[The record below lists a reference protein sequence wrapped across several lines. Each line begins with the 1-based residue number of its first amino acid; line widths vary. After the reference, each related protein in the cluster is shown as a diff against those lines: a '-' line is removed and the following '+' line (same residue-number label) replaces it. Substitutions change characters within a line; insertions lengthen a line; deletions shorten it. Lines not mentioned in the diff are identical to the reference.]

1 MDQSKTL
8 REEKDPGNSDSINNI
23 SREHKRSV
31 TISLDEVKE
40 EELSKSTEMKN
51 VKSDSS
57 IREKIKK
64 FAVRKIPSKNKD
76 KKTKVKI
83 PKNFKIFNLIK
94 EGPENLLN
102 RKIKRN
108 VEDDEINQRAITQTE
123 TNKKKKLSGIEDEEA
138 GATKKIRYG
147 NYYLID
153 RESLNTNNLMLE
165 ALKTPYPIMVKL
177 VEDLGGIKLEPVNL
191 DNAFGGTERNR
202 AIIDLSL
209 YKIICFELDEK
220 DEKYV
225 KNNNKEI
232 LENAKPKGERNKKLF
247 EYLLTRKYK
256 FLLDKYFNNEKN
268 FDIDKETIEK
278 FPAIDEV
285 LADKF
290 KNKFKNEPLEKE
302 KKIKNLKAMT
312 AIILD
317 DFQHDWNERIPNKK
331 ANKGL
336 DFKTKTIETFEGNY
350 ELNKIKEKETIN
362 LVQEKAKENEST
374 KKTNENNLEDV
385 LSLSNWE
392 GEINEIIYN
401 SQRNRNEENEDE
413 ESFISSVTG
422 YYRRKNSIE
431 KIKSDLCYHDNY

>member
-40 EELSKSTEMKN
+40 EELSKSTKMKN
-51 VKSDSS
+51 IKSDSS
-57 IREKIKK
+57 IIEKIKK

-76 KKTKVKI
+76 KKTKAKI

-177 VEDLGGIKLEPVNL
+177 VEDLGGIKLESVNL
-191 DNAFGGTERNR
+191 DNVFGGTKRNR
-202 AIIDLSL
+202 TIIDLPL
-209 YKIICFELDEK
+209 YKIICFELEEK

-256 FLLDKYFNNEKN
+256 LKLDKYFNNEKN
-268 FDIDKETIEK
+268 FDIDKETIK
-278 FPAIDEV
+278 KIPAIDEV

-317 DFQHDWNERIPNKK
+317 DFQHDWSERIPNKK

-336 DFKTKTIETFEGNY
+336 DFKTKTIETFEEY
-350 ELNKIKEKETIN
+350 IIKEKETIN

-385 LSLSNWE
+385 LSLFNSE
-392 GEINEIIYN
+392 GEISEIICN
-401 SQRNRNEENEDE
+401 SQRNRNEENEHE
-413 ESFISSVTG
+413 EIFISSVTG
-422 YYRRKNSIE
+422 YYKRKNSIE

>member
-1 MDQSKTL
+1 M
-8 REEKDPGNSDSINNI
+8 
-23 SREHKRSV
+23 
-31 TISLDEVKE
+31 
-40 EELSKSTEMKN
+40 
-51 VKSDSS
+51 
-57 IREKIKK
+57 
-64 FAVRKIPSKNKD
+64 
-76 KKTKVKI
+76 
-83 PKNFKIFNLIK
+83 
-94 EGPENLLN
+94 PENLLN

-123 TNKKKKLSGIEDEEA
+123 TNKKKKLSGIEDEEG
-138 GATKKIRYG
+138 GATKKIKYG
-147 NYYLID
+147 NYHLID
-153 RESLNTNNLMLE
+153 KESLKTNNLMLE

-177 VEDLGGIKLEPVNL
+177 VEDLGGIKLESVNL
-191 DNAFGGTERNR
+191 DNVFGGTKRNR
-202 AIIDLSL
+202 TIIDLPL
-209 YKIICFELDEK
+209 YKIICFVLDEK
-220 DEKYV
+220 NEKYV

-232 LENAKPKGERNKKLF
+232 LENAKPEGERNKKLF

-336 DFKTKTIETFEGNY
+336 DFKTKTIETFEEYIRNY

-362 LVQEKAKENEST
+362 LDQEKIKKNEST

-385 LSLSNWE
+385 LSLSNSE
-392 GEINEIIYN
+392 GEINEIICN
-401 SQRNRNEENEDE
+401 SQRNRNEENEHE
-413 ESFISSVTG
+413 EIFISSVTG

-431 KIKSDLCYHDNY
+431 KI

>member
-64 FAVRKIPSKNKD
+64 FAVRKIPNKNKD
-76 KKTKVKI
+76 KKTKIKI

-94 EGPENLLN
+94 EVPENLLN

-147 NYYLID
+147 NYHLID
-153 RESLNTNNLMLE
+153 RESLKTNNLMLE

-177 VEDLGGIKLEPVNL
+177 VEDLGGIKLESVNL
-191 DNAFGGTERNR
+191 DNVFGGTKRNR
-202 AIIDLSL
+202 AIIDLPL

-220 DEKYV
+220 NEKYV

-268 FDIDKETIEK
+268 FDINKETIEK
-278 FPAIDEV
+278 FPSIDEV

-385 LSLSNWE
+385 LSLSNSE
-392 GEINEIIYN
+392 GEINEIICN
-401 SQRNRNEENEDE
+401 SQRNRNEENEHE
-413 ESFISSVTG
+413 EIFISSVTG

-431 KIKSDLCYHDNY
+431 KI

>member
-1 MDQSKTL
+1 
-8 REEKDPGNSDSINNI
+8 
-23 SREHKRSV
+23 
-31 TISLDEVKE
+31 
-40 EELSKSTEMKN
+40 MKN

-64 FAVRKIPSKNKD
+64 FALRKIPNKNKD
-76 KKTKVKI
+76 KKTKIKI

-94 EGPENLLN
+94 EVPENLLN

-123 TNKKKKLSGIEDEEA
+123 SNKKKKLSGIEDKEA

-147 NYYLID
+147 NYHLID
-153 RESLNTNNLMLE
+153 RKSLKTNNLMLE

-177 VEDLGGIKLEPVNL
+177 VEDLGGIKLESVNL
-191 DNAFGGTERNR
+191 DNVFGGTKRNR
-202 AIIDLSL
+202 AIIDLPL

-220 DEKYV
+220 NEKYV

-232 LENAKPKGERNKKLF
+232 LENAKPKGEKNKKLF

-268 FDIDKETIEK
+268 FDINKETIEK

-336 DFKTKTIETFEGNY
+336 DLKIKTIETFEEYIRNY

-362 LVQEKAKENEST
+362 LDQEKIKKNEST

-385 LSLSNWE
+385 LSLSNSE
-392 GEINEIIYN
+392 GEINEIICN
-401 SQRNRNEENEDE
+401 SQRNRNEENEHE
-413 ESFISSVTG
+413 EIFISSVTG

-431 KIKSDLCYHDNY
+431 KI

>member
-40 EELSKSTEMKN
+40 EELSKSTKMKN
-51 VKSDSS
+51 IKSDSS

-64 FAVRKIPSKNKD
+64 FSVRKILSKNKD
-76 KKTKVKI
+76 KKTKAKI

-191 DNAFGGTERNR
+191 DNVFGGTKRNR
-202 AIIDLSL
+202 AIIDLPL

-220 DEKYV
+220 NEKYV

-232 LENAKPKGERNKKLF
+232 LENAKPKGEKNKKLF

>member
-40 EELSKSTEMKN
+40 EELSKSTKMKN
-51 VKSDSS
+51 IKSDSS

-64 FAVRKIPSKNKD
+64 FSVRKILSKNKD
-76 KKTKVKI
+76 KKTKAKI

-191 DNAFGGTERNR
+191 DNVFGGTERNR

-220 DEKYV
+220 NEKYV

-232 LENAKPKGERNKKLF
+232 LENAKPKGEKNKKLF

>member
-51 VKSDSS
+51 IKSDSS

-64 FAVRKIPSKNKD
+64 FSVRKILSKNKD
-76 KKTKVKI
+76 KKTKAKI

-165 ALKTPYPIMVKL
+165 ALKTSYPIMVKL
-177 VEDLGGIKLEPVNL
+177 VEDLGGIKLESVNL
-191 DNAFGGTERNR
+191 DNVFGGTKRNR
-202 AIIDLSL
+202 AIIDLPL
-209 YKIICFELDEK
+209 YKIIYFELDEK
-220 DEKYV
+220 NEKYV

-256 FLLDKYFNNEKN
+256 FLLDKYFNNEK
-268 FDIDKETIEK
+268 
-278 FPAIDEV
+278 
-285 LADKF
+285 
-290 KNKFKNEPLEKE
+290 
-302 KKIKNLKAMT
+302 
-312 AIILD
+312 IL
-317 DFQHDWNERIPNKK
+317 I
-331 ANKGL
+331 L
-336 DFKTKTIETFEGNY
+336 I
-350 ELNKIKEKETIN
+350 
-362 LVQEKAKENEST
+362 
-374 KKTNENNLEDV
+374 
-385 LSLSNWE
+385 
-392 GEINEIIYN
+392 
-401 SQRNRNEENEDE
+401 
-413 ESFISSVTG
+413 
-422 YYRRKNSIE
+422 RK
-431 KIKSDLCYHDNY
+431 L

>member
-51 VKSDSS
+51 IKSDSS

-64 FAVRKIPSKNKD
+64 FSARKILSKNKD
-76 KKTKVKI
+76 KKTKIKI

-138 GATKKIRYG
+138 GTTKKIRYG
-147 NYYLID
+147 NYHLID
-153 RESLNTNNLMLE
+153 RESLKTNNLMLE

-177 VEDLGGIKLEPVNL
+177 VEDLGGIKLESVNL
-191 DNAFGGTERNR
+191 DNVFGGTKRNR
-202 AIIDLSL
+202 AIIDLPL

-220 DEKYV
+220 NEKYV

-290 KNKFKNEPLEKE
+290 KNKFKNEPLKKE

-336 DFKTKTIETFEGNY
+336 DFKTKTIKTFEEYIRNY

-385 LSLSNWE
+385 LSLSNSE
-392 GEINEIIYN
+392 GEINEIICN
-401 SQRNRNEENEDE
+401 SQRNRNEENEHE
-413 ESFISSVTG
+413 EIFISSVTG

-431 KIKSDLCYHDNY
+431 KI

>member
-23 SREHKRSV
+23 SREHERLT

-40 EELSKSTEMKN
+40 GELSKSTEMKN
-51 VKSDSS
+51 IKSDSS

-76 KKTKVKI
+76 KKTKAKI

-191 DNAFGGTERNR
+191 DNVFGGTERNR

-220 DEKYV
+220 NEKYV

-268 FDIDKETIEK
+268 FDINKETIEK

-362 LVQEKAKENEST
+362 LDQEKIKKNEST

-385 LSLSNWE
+385 LSLSNSE
-392 GEINEIIYN
+392 GEINEIICN
-401 SQRNRNEENEDE
+401 SQRNRNEENELE
-413 ESFISSVTG
+413 EIFISSVTG

-431 KIKSDLCYHDNY
+431 KI

>member
-1 MDQSKTL
+1 
-8 REEKDPGNSDSINNI
+8 
-23 SREHKRSV
+23 
-31 TISLDEVKE
+31 
-40 EELSKSTEMKN
+40 MKN
-51 VKSDSS
+51 IKSDSS

-76 KKTKVKI
+76 KKTKIKI

-94 EGPENLLN
+94 EVPENLLN

-177 VEDLGGIKLEPVNL
+177 VEDLGGIKLESVNL
-191 DNAFGGTERNR
+191 DNVFGGTKRNR
-202 AIIDLSL
+202 AIIDLPL

-220 DEKYV
+220 NEKYV

-268 FDIDKETIEK
+268 FDINKETIEK

-362 LVQEKAKENEST
+362 LDQEKIKKNEST

-385 LSLSNWE
+385 LSLSNSE
-392 GEINEIIYN
+392 GEINEIICN
-401 SQRNRNEENEDE
+401 SQRNRNEENEHE
-413 ESFISSVTG
+413 EIFISSVTG

-431 KIKSDLCYHDNY
+431 KI

>member
-76 KKTKVKI
+76 KKTKAKI
-83 PKNFKIFNLIK
+83 PKNFKIFNLFK

-123 TNKKKKLSGIEDEEA
+123 TNKKKKLSGIEDEEG

-147 NYYLID
+147 NYHLID
-153 RESLNTNNLMLE
+153 RESLKTNNLMLE

-177 VEDLGGIKLEPVNL
+177 VEDLGGIKLESVNL

-220 DEKYV
+220 NEKYV

-256 FLLDKYFNNEKN
+256 FLLDKYFNNQKN

-290 KNKFKNEPLEKE
+290 KNKFKNEPLEKD

-362 LVQEKAKENEST
+362 LDQEKIKKNEST

-385 LSLSNWE
+385 LSLSNSE
-392 GEINEIIYN
+392 GEINEIICN
-401 SQRNRNEENEDE
+401 SQRNRNEENEHE
-413 ESFISSVTG
+413 EIFISSVTG

-431 KIKSDLCYHDNY
+431 KI

>member
-51 VKSDSS
+51 IKSDSS

-64 FAVRKIPSKNKD
+64 FSARKILSKNKD
-76 KKTKVKI
+76 KKTKIKI

-138 GATKKIRYG
+138 GTTKKIRYG
-147 NYYLID
+147 NYHLID
-153 RESLNTNNLMLE
+153 RESLKTNNLMLE

-177 VEDLGGIKLEPVNL
+177 VEDLGGIKLESVNL
-191 DNAFGGTERNR
+191 DNVFGGTKRNR
-202 AIIDLSL
+202 AIIDLPL

-220 DEKYV
+220 NEKYV

-290 KNKFKNEPLEKE
+290 KNKFKNEPLKKE

-317 DFQHDWNERIPNKK
+317 DFQHDWNEKIPNKK

-336 DFKTKTIETFEGNY
+336 DFKTKTIKTFEEYIRNY

-385 LSLSNWE
+385 LSLSNSE
-392 GEINEIIYN
+392 GEINEIICN
-401 SQRNRNEENEDE
+401 SQRNRNEENEHE
-413 ESFISSVTG
+413 EIFISSVTG

-431 KIKSDLCYHDNY
+431 KI

>member
-23 SREHKRSV
+23 SRKHERLT

-40 EELSKSTEMKN
+40 EVSKSTKMKN
-51 VKSDSS
+51 IKSDSS

-76 KKTKVKI
+76 KKTKIKI

-94 EGPENLLN
+94 EVPENLLN

-147 NYYLID
+147 NYHLID
-153 RESLNTNNLMLE
+153 RESLKTNNLMLE

-177 VEDLGGIKLEPVNL
+177 VEDLGGIKLESVNL
-191 DNAFGGTERNR
+191 DNVFGGTKRNR
-202 AIIDLSL
+202 AIIDLPL
-209 YKIICFELDEK
+209 YKIIYFELDEK
-220 DEKYV
+220 NEKYV

-268 FDIDKETIEK
+268 FDINKETIEK

-336 DFKTKTIETFEGNY
+336 DFKTKTIETFEEY
-350 ELNKIKEKETIN
+350 IIKEKETIN

-385 LSLSNWE
+385 LSLFNSE
-392 GEINEIIYN
+392 GEISEIICN
-401 SQRNRNEENEDE
+401 SQRNRNEENEHE
-413 ESFISSVTG
+413 EIFISSVTG

-431 KIKSDLCYHDNY
+431 KI

>member
-23 SREHKRSV
+23 SREHERLT

-40 EELSKSTEMKN
+40 EELSKSTKMKN
-51 VKSDSS
+51 IKSDSS
-57 IREKIKK
+57 IIEKIKK

-76 KKTKVKI
+76 KKTKIKI

-94 EGPENLLN
+94 EVPENLLN

-123 TNKKKKLSGIEDEEA
+123 TNKKKKLSGIEDEEG
-138 GATKKIRYG
+138 GATKKIKYG
-147 NYYLID
+147 NYHLVD

-177 VEDLGGIKLEPVNL
+177 VEDLGGIKLESVNL
-191 DNAFGGTERNR
+191 DNVFGGTKRNR
-202 AIIDLSL
+202 AIIDLPL

-220 DEKYV
+220 NEKYV

-232 LENAKPKGERNKKLF
+232 LENAKPEGERNKKLF

-256 FLLDKYFNNEKN
+256 FLLDKYFNKEKN

-285 LADKF
+285 LAD
-290 KNKFKNEPLEKE
+290 KFKNEPLEKE

-336 DFKTKTIETFEGNY
+336 DFKTKTIKTFEGNY

-362 LVQEKAKENEST
+362 LDQEKIKENEST

-385 LSLSNWE
+385 LSLSNSE
-392 GEINEIIYN
+392 GEINEIICN
-401 SQRNRNEENEDE
+401 SQRNRNEENEHE
-413 ESFISSVTG
+413 EIFISSVTG

-431 KIKSDLCYHDNY
+431 KI